1 MPPFSTFTLDE
12 TVLGRVRRLDNEV
25 RIGVPLGRPEIRMDA
40 KGKYVI

>member
-25 RIGVPLGRPEIRMDA
+25 RIGVPLGRPEIRMDVR
-40 KGKYVI
+40 GKYVT